1 MYSVSHVVLCYS
13 SQILALC
20 PGRLHLLHTRT
31 LFAAGGSKI
40 GGGKLLVTVGTGEVN
55 TQVDVAVGGLAVD
68 CGVTGLGDTK
78 SCTSSEQYS
87 LMLL

>member
-13 SQILALC
+13 SQVLALC

-31 LFAAGGSKI
+31 LFAAGGSRI
-40 GGGKLLVTVGTGEVN
+40 GGVRLLGTGEVN
-55 TQVDVAVGGLAVD
+55 TPVVGVAVAVGGLAVD
-68 CGVTGLGDTK
+68 CGVTGLGHTK